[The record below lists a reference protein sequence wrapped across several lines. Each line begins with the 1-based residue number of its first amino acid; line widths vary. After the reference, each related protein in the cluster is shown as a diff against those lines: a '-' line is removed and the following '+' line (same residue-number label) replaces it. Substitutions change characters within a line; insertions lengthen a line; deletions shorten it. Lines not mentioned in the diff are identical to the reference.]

1 MKYDIIRQLHIYDVF
16 IFNYAQTGVVS
27 AHALKIHME
36 QHDQ

>member
-1 MKYDIIRQLHIYDVF
+1 MIYDIIRQLHIYDVF

-27 AHALKIHME
+27 AHVLKIRLE